1 MESAEWVSTCSV
13 LWQDHDTMV
22 ISKHK
27 RFHIEHY
34 IHLVVPGLSKRV
46 GNNIQFGPI
55 KKNQSLK

>member
-27 RFHIEHY
+27 KFHIEHY
-34 IHLVVPGLSKRV
+34 IYLVVPGLSKRV
-46 GNNIQFGPI
+46 GNNIGEFEVKGSQ
-55 KKNQSLK
+55 